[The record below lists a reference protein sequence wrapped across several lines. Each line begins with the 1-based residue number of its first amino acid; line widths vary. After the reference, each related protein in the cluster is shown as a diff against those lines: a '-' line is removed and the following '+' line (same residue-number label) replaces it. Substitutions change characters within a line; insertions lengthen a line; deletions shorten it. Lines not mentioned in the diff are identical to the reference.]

1 MNLCIPI
8 FTEAREHHM
17 AEISQLQYLVSS
29 SQELLR
35 KQVKRYMDQV
45 EELEMSDRV
54 IEKLIDDNQKLA
66 DEIQVTKERWRIK

>member
-1 MNLCIPI
+1 MHLFRPI

-17 AEISQLQYLVSS
+17 AETSQLEYLVSP

-35 KQVKRYMDQV
+35 KQVKRYMDQM

-54 IEKLIDDNQKLA
+54 IEKLIEENQNLVEA
-66 DEIQVTKERWRIK
+66 IQEIKERWPIK

>member
-1 MNLCIPI
+1 MHLFRPI

-17 AEISQLQYLVSS
+17 AEISQLEYLVAS

-35 KQVKRYMDQV
+35 KQVKRYM
-45 EELEMSDRV
+45 EEMEEMEMSDRV

>member
-1 MNLCIPI
+1 
-8 FTEAREHHM
+8 M
-17 AEISQLQYLVSS
+17 AQIS

-35 KQVKRYMDQV
+35 KQVKRFMDQV

-66 DEIQVTKERWRIK
+66 EEIQVTKEMWRIK

>member
-1 MNLCIPI
+1 MHLFRLI

-17 AEISQLQYLVSS
+17 AEISQLQYLVAS

-35 KQVKRYMDQV
+35 KQVKRCMDQM

-66 DEIQVTKERWRIK
+66 EEIQVTKERWQIK

>member
-1 MNLCIPI
+1 MHLFRPI

-17 AEISQLQYLVSS
+17 AEISQLEYLVSS

-35 KQVKRYMDQV
+35 KQVKRYMDQM

-54 IEKLIDDNQKLA
+54 IEKLIEENQNLVEA
-66 DEIQVTKERWRIK
+66 IQEIKERWPIK

>member
-1 MNLCIPI
+1 MHLFRPI

-17 AEISQLQYLVSS
+17 AETSQLEYLVAS

-35 KQVKRYMDQV
+35 KQVKRYMDQM